1 MLWVCT
7 WKTCWK
13 IYYWNER
20 GIVSINKWRNY
31 EKSETVTAAERK
43 YVIEKEKFVP
53 VSEYYGEDTF
63 NNDVMKDK
71 LPKDTYKK
79 LMEAINEDKPLDSTT
94 ADVVA
99 CAMKEWA
106 LEKGATHFAH
116 WFQPMTGI
124 TAEKHDAFI
133 DPVGIGEV
141 MEKFSGKQLVQ
152 GEPDASSFPSGGI
165 RATFEARGYTAW
177 DMSSPAF
184 IRRNGISTTLCI
196 PTAFIS
202 FTGEALDKKTPL
214 LRSNKAVSK
223 SAVNMLKL
231 LGNKNVKKVFS
242 NLGPEQE
249 YFLIDMDYFF
259 KRQDLVL
266 GGRAIVGAP
275 PAKGQELE
283 DQYFGSI
290 KERISSYMHDV
301 EEELFKLGVP
311 AKTRHN
317 EVAPSQFEL
326 APVYEEANVAVDHNQ
341 IVMDTLK
348 SVAKKHNLACLLH
361 EKPFAK
367 INGSGKHVNWSL
379 ADDSGNN
386 LLNPGK
392 TPHDNIQ
399 FLVFLIATIRAVY
412 KNADIL
418 RAAVASY
425 ANDHRLGANEA
436 PPAIISIF
444 LGDQVSEI
452 LANIEKGII
461 TKATSSEIIDLGISS
476 LPVLSKDN
484 SDRNRTSP
492 FAFTGNKFEFR
503 AVGSSQSISFPAAV
517 LNTIVAESLDYLA
530 EKIKAQTGNI
540 NQIVFEVL
548 KEELKEIKPILF
560 NGDNYTAEWEAE
572 AEKRGLP
579 NYKTTP
585 IALKALVTEKALDLF
600 EKHQVLSRVELKSR
614 YLIYLEKYIKDLEI
628 EVKCLNSM
636 CMSQIIPAGIMYQ
649 KTLAGAINEAKAA
662 LDNSAVSSAEIE
674 MLKKVIDLINKIYES
689 NKDILAKVEAAD
701 AIHDEQE
708 KAEMLCSVVKAA
720 MNDLRDYVDEL
731 EVMVDDDMWP
741 MPKFWEMLFIS

>member
-1 MLWVCT
+1 M
-7 WKTCWK
+7 KTAK
-13 IYYWNER
+13 PI
-20 GIVSINKWRNY
+20 
-31 EKSETVTAAERK
+31 TAAERN
-43 YVIEKEKFVP
+43 YIIEKEKFVP

-63 NNDVMKDK
+63 NNKVMKEK

-79 LMEAINEDKPLDSTT
+79 LMEAINEDKTLDITT
-94 ADVVA
+94 ADLVA
-99 CAMKEWA
+99 HAMKEWA

-124 TAEKHDAFI
+124 TAEKHDAFV

-223 SAVNMLKL
+223 SAVNMLKI
-231 LGNKNVKKVFS
+231 LGNKNVKKVYA

-266 GGRAIVGAP
+266 GGRAMVGAP

-290 KERISSYMHDV
+290 KERMSSYMHDM

-317 EVAPSQFEL
+317 EVAPSQFEI
-326 APVYEEANVAVDHNQ
+326 APVYEEANLAVDHNQ
-341 IVMDTLK
+341 IVMDTMK
-348 SVAKKHNLACLLH
+348 SVARKHNLACLLH

-379 ADDSGNN
+379 ADSNGNN

-399 FLVFLIATIRAVY
+399 FLVFLIATVRAVY

-418 RAAVASY
+418 RASVATY

-444 LGDQVSEI
+444 LGDQLSSI
-452 LANIEKGII
+452 LANIEKGIV
-461 TKATSSEIIDLGISS
+461 TKATNAEIIDLGISS
-476 LPVLSKDN
+476 LPIVSKDN

-503 AVGSSQSISFPAAV
+503 AVGSSQSISFPATV

-530 EKIKAQTGNI
+530 EKIKAKTGNI

-548 KEELKEIKPILF
+548 KKEINDIKPILF
-560 NGDNYTAEWEAE
+560 NGDNYTKEWENE

-579 NYKTTP
+579 NDKTTP
-585 IALKALVTEKALDLF
+585 VALKALVTDKALNLF
-600 EKHQVLSRVELKSR
+600 EKYSVLSKVELKSR

-628 EVKCLNSM
+628 EVKCLNNI
-636 CMSQIIPAGIMYQ
+636 CMNQVIPAAVAYQ
-649 KTLAGAINEAKAA
+649 KVLAGAINETKNA
-662 LDNSAVSSAEIE
+662 LGSSAVLSSEMEI
-674 MLKKVIDLINKIYES
+674 LKKMVDLINKIYS
-689 NKDILAKVEAAD
+689 INKDILTKVDAANGV
-701 AIHDEQE
+701 HDEQR
-708 KAEMLCSVVKAA
+708 KAEMLCSKVKTC
-720 MNDLRDYVDEL
+720 MNELRDCVDEL
-731 EVMVDDDMWP
+731 EGLVDDDMWP

>member
-1 MLWVCT
+1 M
-7 WKTCWK
+7 KK
-13 IYYWNER
+13 AKPI
-20 GIVSINKWRNY
+20 
-31 EKSETVTAAERK
+31 TAAERN
-43 YVIEKEKFVP
+43 YIIEKEKFVP

-63 NNDVMKDK
+63 NNKVMKEK

-79 LMEAINEDKPLDSTT
+79 LMEAINEDKTLDIAT
-94 ADVVA
+94 ADLVA
-99 CAMKEWA
+99 HAMKEWA

-124 TAEKHDAFI
+124 TAEKHDAFV

-214 LRSNKAVSK
+214 LRSNKAVNK
-223 SAVNMLKL
+223 SALNILKI
-231 LGNKNVKKVFS
+231 LGNKNVKKVYA

-317 EVAPSQFEL
+317 EVAPSQFEI
-326 APVYEEANVAVDHNQ
+326 APVYEEANLAVDHNQ

-379 ADDSGNN
+379 ADNNGNN

-399 FLVFLIATIRAVY
+399 FLVFLIATVRAVY

-418 RAAVASY
+418 RASVATY

-436 PPAIISIF
+436 PPAIISVF
-444 LGDQVSEI
+444 LGDQLSGI
-452 LANIEKGII
+452 LANIEKGIV
-461 TKATSSEIIDLGISS
+461 TKATNAEIIDLGISS
-476 LPVLSKDN
+476 LPIVSKDN

-503 AVGSSQSISFPAAV
+503 AVGSSQSISFPATV

-530 EKIKAQTGNI
+530 EKIKSKTGNI
-540 NQIVFEVL
+540 NQSVFEVL
-548 KEELKEIKPILF
+548 KKEITEIKPILF
-560 NGDNYTAEWEAE
+560 NGDNYTKEWENE

-579 NYKTTP
+579 NDKTTP
-585 IALKALVTEKALDLF
+585 VALKAFVTDKALNLF
-600 EKHQVLSRVELKSR
+600 EKYSVLSKVELKSR

-628 EVKCLNSM
+628 EVKCLNNI
-636 CMSQIIPAGIMYQ
+636 CMNQVIPAAVAYQ
-649 KTLAGAINEAKAA
+649 KLLAKTINETKNA
-662 LDNSAVSSAEIE
+662 LGSSAVLSSELEI
-674 MLKKVIDLINKIYES
+674 LKKMVDLINKIYS
-689 NKDILAKVEAAD
+689 TNKDILTKVDAANGV
-701 AIHDEQE
+701 HDEQR
-708 KAEMLCSVVKAA
+708 KAEMLCSKVKTS
-720 MNDLRDYVDEL
+720 MNELRDCVDEL
-731 EVMVDDDMWP
+731 EGLVDEDMWP